1 MVSSQ
6 IPLKVIKLLL
16 KMFSRIFYLKKKVKN
31 ATSFLEEIALVGGNT
46 AVLIQMVVALII
58 ITQLKNKIKC
68 TFLLFQPK
76 CHHNIALLY

>member
-46 AVLIQMVVALII
+46 AVLYFNPSV
-58 ITQLKNKIKC
+58 ITILRC
-68 TFLLFQPK
+68 FTEFT
-76 CHHNIALLY
+76 NI